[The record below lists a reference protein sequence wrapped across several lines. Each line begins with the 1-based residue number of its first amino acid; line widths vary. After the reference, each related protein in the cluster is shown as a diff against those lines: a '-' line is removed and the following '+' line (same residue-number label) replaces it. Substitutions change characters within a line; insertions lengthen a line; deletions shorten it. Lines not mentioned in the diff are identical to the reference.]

1 MADTIQT
8 VERTSESPH
17 LRVGERLHI
26 LVAHREILANLVR
39 KELKV
44 KYAASVLGAV
54 WSLLNPLVYLA
65 VFSFV
70 ARVLGAGIPNYPVYL
85 LSGLLAWNLF
95 SASMGSGARAVLDNA
110 NLVKKVA
117 FAREILPLSAVG
129 VGLVDFALQSAVL
142 LLYIIVSGYG
152 LHLPELALWPLAFV
166 TLVLLTVALSLW
178 FSALNVRYRDVGHLL
193 NIALLVW
200 FWATPIVYA
209 EFQVQQLAERATWF
223 GIPRRGVLPAE
234 PHGRRR
240 GRLPPRALRLRG
252 TGRGAG
258 AGLVRQEPRVGRR
271 DPHDHV
277 RGLARGAPARVGL
290 LLLALGRLRG
300 GAVNAA
306 IEVADVS
313 KRFRIYR
320 DKPTSLK
327 QRVLSSRSR
336 AEDFWA
342 LRDVALDVGEGS
354 TFGLIGHNGSGKTT
368 LLKCVAGI
376 LRPTSGTIR
385 QRGRLAALLE
395 LGAGF
400 HPELTGRENVYLNAS
415 FLGLSRRQTDAAF
428 DDIVAFAELEDFIDN
443 EVKFYSSGMLVRLGF
458 AVAVHVDPD
467 VLLIDEV
474 LAVGDEAF
482 QAKCLDRVRAFQRE
496 GRTIVLVTHAL
507 DTVIEICDRAAML
520 HHGELHA
527 VGMPADVVREMRYVL
542 LGVTDPNFVPRRAP
556 ARPRSARSRSS
567 ARTAR
572 ARARSC
578 AATRSRS

>member
-1 MADTIQT
+1 MAATVQT

-17 LRVGERLHI
+17 LRVGERLRV
-26 LVAHREILANLVR
+26 LAAHREILANLVR

-223 GIPRRGVLPAE
+223 GIPRLAFYLLNPMVDVVAGF
-234 PHGRRR
+234 H
-240 GRLPPRALRLRG
+240 RALYG
-252 TGRGAG
+252 FVEPVVG
-258 AGLVRQEPRVGRR
+258 QEPVLF
-271 DPHDHV
+271 DKS
-277 RGLARGAPARVGL
+277 
-290 LLLALGRLRG
+290 LG
-300 GAVNAA
+300 
-306 IEVADVS
+306 
-313 KRFRIYR
+313 
-320 DKPTSLK
+320 
-327 QRVLSSRSR
+327 
-336 AEDFWA
+336 W
-342 LRDVALDVGEGS
+342 
-354 TFGLIGHNGSGKTT
+354 
-368 LLKCVAGI
+368 VAGI
-376 LRPTSGTIR
+376 LTITCVVSLV
-385 QRGRLAALLE
+385 GLRLAW
-395 LGAGF
+395 GYF
-400 HPELTGRENVYLNAS
+400 
-415 FLGLSRRQTDAAF
+415 FSRSGD
-428 DDIVAFAELEDFIDN
+428 FAE
-443 EVKFYSSGMLVRLGF
+443 
-458 AVAVHVDPD
+458 
-467 VLLIDEV
+467 
-474 LAVGDEAF
+474 
-482 QAKCLDRVRAFQRE
+482 
-496 GRTIVLVTHAL
+496 
-507 DTVIEICDRAAML
+507 
-520 HHGELHA
+520 EL
-527 VGMPADVVREMRYVL
+527 
-542 LGVTDPNFVPRRAP
+542 
-556 ARPRSARSRSS
+556 
-567 ARTAR
+567 
-572 ARARSC
+572 
-578 AATRSRS
+578 